1 MNYHQHQFT
10 GMVALILY
18 LILVAITRHHM
29 PGPLAFVS
37 IFCANLPDQDK
48 KMRNFQGEEGEK
60 HRHWLFH
67 SAIIPFLVLV
77 LCIIFLGDVIESA
90 TFCVV
95 IGTHL
100 LCDLKADE
108 KGKRGFYLIYIHQH
122 KRLKAKTT
130 DQWLGFGG
138 LACYAV
144 GLIAL
149 LLG

>member
-1 MNYHQHQFT
+1 
-10 GMVALILY
+10 
-18 LILVAITRHHM
+18 
-29 PGPLAFVS
+29 
-37 IFCANLPDQDK
+37 
-48 KMRNFQGEEGEK
+48 MRNFQGEEGEK